1 MYSNPEIM
9 REINPKYSRENKSTQ
24 RMDVNEDVQSE
35 NDDIINIQVSNS
47 KQEYDEGE
55 NYESLGYRA
64 SNSKKYDEKW
74 YNQANIPGAQ
84 ETITGLSDIRGTT
97 ISLESEGNNTG
108 RFDGTITSLVEIMNQ
123 VKHIKGK
130 EMYLIER
137 ETMYFSD
144 PLLKPS
150 KTNGVNVFVDE
161 KHTHPPY
168 NPSYYSS
175 GNQTAYFDGDAEIKT
190 KNGTNST
197 PSKKQANRE
206 NSKEGFVHL
215 KNNSSLTQVA
225 SKQNIGKEEI
235 LEDPDENEINQMYD
249 APIKNYQ
256 SELYQI
262 QEEMPYSS
270 TSMVS
275 ERRTD
280 ANRTRHAKNDSL
292 PTSTYYSL
300 MSNTD
305 NLNET
310 FLL

>member
-9 REINPKYSRENKSTQ
+9 KEITPKYSEENKRSQ
-24 RMDVNEDVQSE
+24 RMDANEDVRSE
-35 NDDIINIQVSNS
+35 NDDIINIQVSRGNHV
-47 KQEYDEGE
+47 DEGDE
-55 NYESLGYRA
+55 NYESMGNKA
-64 SNSKKYDEKW
+64 SNSKKYEDKW
-74 YNQANIPGAQ
+74 YNKANIPGAQ

-97 ISLESEGNNTG
+97 ISLESEANNTG

-123 VKHIKGK
+123 FKNAKGRD
-130 EMYLIER
+130 MYLMER

-150 KTNGVNVFVDE
+150 KMNGITNLVDE
-161 KHTHPPY
+161 KQVHPHY

-175 GNQTAYFDGDAEIKT
+175 GNQTAYFNSDAEIKT
-190 KNGTNST
+190 KNSVN
-197 PSKKQANRE
+197 PSPQRKLANYE
-206 NSKEGFVHL
+206 NSKEEFVHM
-215 KNNSSLTQVA
+215 KNSSSLTQVA
-225 SKQNIGKEEI
+225 SKQNIETDEI
-235 LEDPDENEINQMYD
+235 LEDPDENEINRLYD
-249 APIKNYQ
+249 SPIKNYQ